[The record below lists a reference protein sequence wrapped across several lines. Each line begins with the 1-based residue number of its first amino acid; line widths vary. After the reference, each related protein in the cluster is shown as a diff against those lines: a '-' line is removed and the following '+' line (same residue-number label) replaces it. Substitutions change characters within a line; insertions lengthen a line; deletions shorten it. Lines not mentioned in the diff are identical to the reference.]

1 MQTTNWS
8 RDLGVEVGGD
18 DVVSHTGSVIVRML
32 ADNIGL
38 TSALSGALARADVID
53 DRGAVFRDM
62 AVTIADGGTHICD
75 LAVLGNQQRVLGPV
89 ASTSTIWRA
98 LNETDTKGLTG
109 ITAARNKVRRKVWEL
124 IEDRHGKIPP
134 VQTCYGDL
142 GEVIGIRIDA
152 TLVNSYSDKQLATG
166 NFQGGYGFHPL
177 TSWCDNT
184 GESLAII
191 ARTGSAGSNTAAD
204 HIAII
209 DASIA
214 ALPVK
219 HRRRLLI
226 TIDGA
231 GSTHYVVDHLTALN
245 AAADTP
251 SNTPWVSTSTP
262 GSAARSPR
270 CPKTC
275 GLRSLTPPVRPATTT
290 RASRRSPVCCATATA
305 ATDSPGAPTICEC
318 SCAANRSST
327 APN

>member
-8 RDLGVEVGGD
+8 RDLGVEVRGD

-32 ADNIGL
+32 ADKTGL
-38 TSALSGALARADVID
+38 TSALSGALARPEVIW
-53 DRGAVFRDM
+53 DRGAVFRDL

-75 LAVLGNQQRVLGPV
+75 LAVLGNQQRVFGPV
-89 ASTSTIWRA
+89 ASTSTMWRA
-98 LNETDTKGLTG
+98 LNEIDTKGLTG

-124 IEDRHGKIPP
+124 IVDRHGMIPP

-152 TLVNSYSDKQLATG
+152 TLVNSYSDKQLASG
-166 NFQGGYGFHPL
+166 NFKGGYGFHPL

-184 GESLAII
+184 GESLAIM

-231 GSTHYVVDHLTALN
+231 GSTHDVLDHLTALN
-245 AAADTP
+245 ARRGYTVEYSVGFDLD
-251 SNTPWVSTSTP
+251 
-262 GSAARSPR
+262 ARVRGAITAMPEDVWSDVLDPTGKAR
-270 CPKTC
+270 DDHSGVAEIT
-275 GLRSLTPPVRPATTT
+275 GLLRHSRGGDRLAGWPDDMRVFVRREP
-290 RASRRSPVCCATATA
+290 
-305 ATDSPGAPTICEC
+305 I
-318 SCAANRSST
+318 
-327 APN
+327 